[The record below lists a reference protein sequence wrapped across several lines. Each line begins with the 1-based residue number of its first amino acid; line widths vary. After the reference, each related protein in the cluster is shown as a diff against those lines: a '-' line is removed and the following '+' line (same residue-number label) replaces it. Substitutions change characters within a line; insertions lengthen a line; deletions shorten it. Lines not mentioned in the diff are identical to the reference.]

1 MNDEHERQDEQ
12 DEAGDLDEAMDL
24 DTLMREAPL
33 ENLLLLISLG
43 KGSEAAVRPWRAF
56 RAPRVPNPT
65 WRDAEPLVRM
75 IREWTDRGQFSRNEA
90 HYMVARIV
98 ELLIDTR
105 TAEDPD
111 FVRDEARRAQI
122 LEEYGIAHQGDW
134 DRTEQPVEYRRLFE
148 LWGARMMRTS
158 ADWLDELGEREMARL
173 MRVDPEEYVKRQE
186 EGWSAFYGIEL
197 TKGTVWDSPSVGR
210 PVIDDR
216 RIQ

>member
-1 MNDEHERQDEQ
+1 MNDGHEARDTQ
-12 DEAGDLDEAMDL
+12 DEAGDNDDVSDL

-33 ENLLLLISLG
+33 ESLLLLISLG
-43 KGSEAAVRPWRAF
+43 KGSHAAVRPWRAF

-105 TAEDPD
+105 TAEDPA
-111 FVRDEARRAQI
+111 FVEDEARRAQI
-122 LEEYGIAHQGDW
+122 LEEYGIAQQNDW
-134 DRTEQPVEYRRLFE
+134 DRTEQPVEYRLLFE
-148 LWGARMMRTS
+148 LWGARMMRAS

-173 MRVDPEEYVKRQE
+173 MRVDPEEYAKRQE
-186 EGWSAFYGIEL
+186 AGWSAFYGIEL
-197 TKGTVWDSPSVGR
+197 TKGTVWD
-210 PVIDDR
+210 
-216 RIQ
+216 